1 MQIVKQSF
9 VGRRGRGERGEGQP
23 AYKQQE
29 RAFPSPA
36 TAEEAQVVITQVL
49 GDWELRTRSALLSP
63 SPFPGGIGAAPM
75 PDALLVRERTVQ
87 RLAALGSVA
96 LEPLLRLLQAERG
109 NLMAIR
115 RGVIAAL
122 ALGRMGDVRA
132 MPALLAAL
140 RDQRETFAPVRAAVA
155 GVLGQFKA
163 EGAATIYG
171 RTLHH
176 QNGEDWQVDT
186 DLLGT
191 LRLETIVEALIGA
204 LRDASAETRAAAA
217 GAFIDLCLEDVPS
230 QVAAA
235 PAPAA
240 SPADE
245 DQPSARATLRAA
257 VGPLIAA
264 LKDPEASVRANAAA
278 ALGWIADFRA
288 TAPLIN
294 SLKDTDARCRGAA
307 AQALGMLRTP
317 VALKPLARALADPSS
332 VVRVQVAEAFGE
344 LADPLAAD
352 LLLDVLKDAQEP
364 LQVRAAAGR
373 ALGRLHLPQSLPLLH
388 ALLDAPEAGLRAA
401 AIEALGLLGFGR
413 SYRWLVPFLWF
424 DPDPAVRHAA
434 ARAVARLAGG
444 RLRRAR
450 WRLRLAWRVSH
461 QARLEALL
469 LLEQQGRQDR

>member
-1 MQIVKQSF
+1 MQSVKQSF
-9 VGRRGRGERGEGQP
+9 IGWRGRSERGGHQP
-23 AYKQQE
+23 AQKQEE
-29 RAFPSPA
+29 RAFSSPA
-36 TAEEAQVVITQVL
+36 TAEEAQVLITQLL
-49 GDWELRTRSALLSP
+49 GEWELRTRGALQSIP
-63 SPFPGGIGAAPM
+63 SVLGGGAATM
-75 PDALLVRERTVQ
+75 PDALLMRERAVQ
-87 RLAALGSVA
+87 RLAALGPVA
-96 LEPLLRLLQAERG
+96 LEPLIRLLQAERG

-140 RDQRETFAPVRAAVA
+140 RDQREALAPVRAAVA

-163 EGAATIYG
+163 ESAATIYR
-171 RTLHH
+171 RTLQN
-176 QNGEDWQVDT
+176 QNGADWQVDT

-217 GAFIDLCLEDVPS
+217 GAFIDLCLEDAPP
-230 QVAAA
+230 QA
-235 PAPAA
+235 PAVPAEEDH
-240 SPADE
+240 PA
-245 DQPSARATLRAA
+245 ARATLRAA

-264 LKDPEASVRANAAA
+264 LKDQEASVRANAAA

-288 TAPLIN
+288 TAPLLG
-294 SLKDTDARCRGAA
+294 SLKDADARCRGAA

-317 VALKPLARALADPSS
+317 AALKPLARALADPSS
-332 VVRVQVAEAFGE
+332 AVRVQVAEAFGE

-352 LLLDVLKDAQEP
+352 LLLDVLKDAEEP
-364 LQVRAAAGR
+364 LHVRAAAGR
-373 ALGRLHLPQSLPLLH
+373 ALGRLHLSQSLPFLQ
-388 ALLDAPEAGLRAA
+388 ALLGAPEAALRAA
-401 AIEALGLLGFGR
+401 AIEALGLSGFGR
-413 SYRWLVPFLWF
+413 SYRWITPFLWR

-450 WRLRLAWRVSH
+450 WRLRLAWRVSR

-469 LLEQQGRQDR
+469 LLEQQGRMER